1 MSHRI
6 SPDTE
11 HYVTIRQATKLSGL
25 KYHALLRAVNSG
37 LIPSYRPF
45 NSRRLVI
52 LAEVETYIR
61 ACRTGGG
68 HGE

>member
-25 KYHALLRAVNSG
+25 KYHALLRAVNSS

-45 NSRRLVI
+45 NSRRLVLLSEI
-52 LAEVETYIR
+52 LAFVEAHR
-61 ACRTGGG
+61 QGGR